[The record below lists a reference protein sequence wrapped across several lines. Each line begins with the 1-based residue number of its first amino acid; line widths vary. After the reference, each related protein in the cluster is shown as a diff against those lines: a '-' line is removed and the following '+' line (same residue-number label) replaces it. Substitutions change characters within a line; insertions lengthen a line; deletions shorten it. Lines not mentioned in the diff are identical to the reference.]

1 MKYMEVL
8 IGYLIFINIIS
19 LVAYAMDKHKAKK
32 KKWRIPERSLLL
44 AALLGGSVGALI
56 GVFGLRHKSRHLK
69 FVLGVPIIFALHVI
83 FAVYFIL

>member
-8 IGYLIFINIIS
+8 IVYLIFINIIS

-32 KKWRIPERSLLL
+32 KKWRIPERNLLL
-44 AALLGGSVGALI
+44 VALLGGYVGALI

>member
-32 KKWRIPERSLLL
+32 KKWRIPERNLLL

>member
-32 KKWRIPERSLLL
+32 KKWRIPERNLLL
-44 AALLGGSVGALI
+44 AALLGGSIGALI